1 MGYRSEVYIKTTT
14 EGWVI
19 IKQHNDK
26 IDEIKDRPLRYA
38 DVNKTESGFYK
49 IEFHDIKWYDS
60 YTEIRHFMDALTE
73 LEKQDIPYSFIRLG
87 EDTEDI
93 EHKVNWTD
101 DIPYEIETFEPVVD
115 YNDEDFSCYEPVDMD
130 EE

>member
-1 MGYRSEVYIKTTT
+1 MGYRSEVLIKTTT

-26 IDEIKDRPLRYA
+26 IDVVEDRPLRYA

-60 YTEIRHFMDALTE
+60 YKEIQHFMEALAE

-115 YNDEDFSCYEPVDMD
+115 YNDEDYSCYEPVDMD

>member
-26 IDEIKDRPLRYA
+26 IDVIKDRPLQYA
-38 DVNKTESGFYK
+38 EVNKTASGFYK

-60 YTEIRHFMDALTE
+60 YTEIQHFMEALAE
-73 LEKQDIPYSFIRLG
+73 LERQDIPYSFIRLG

-101 DIPYEIETFEPVVD
+101 DIPYEIESFEPVVD
-115 YNDEDFSCYEPVDMD
+115 YNDEDYSCYEPVDMD
-130 EE
+130 KE